1 MKKTTQTTPPAEEHP
16 QRRGETFYLHGRS
29 FHLLK
34 NVRKTTAH
42 VLWVSTPPLF

>member
-1 MKKTTQTTPPAEEHP
+1 MTARSIPALA
-16 QRRGETFYLHGRS
+16 ETSLHGRS

-34 NVRKTTAH
+34 NVRKTTAR